1 MYHVASSINTGAIK
15 GYNEALA
22 LVNVHK
28 TTTASASTAESQQP
42 SDQHAEL
49 SRAQELVDLHYGV
62 KVKHMGTAPNSEPVV
77 DPDLRRAR
85 EDVNRVLS
93 ELDG

>member
-1 MYHVASSINTGAIK
+1 MIK
-15 GYNEALA
+15 GYNEAIA

-28 TTTASASTAESQQP
+28 PTATEASRADSQQP

-62 KVKHMGTAPNSEPVV
+62 KVKHMGSGPNFEPVV
-77 DPDLRRAR
+77 DAGLKRAR
-85 EDVNRVLS
+85 EDVNRVLR
-93 ELDG
+93 ELDA

>member
-1 MYHVASSINTGAIK
+1 MIK
-15 GYNEALA
+15 GHNEALA

-28 TTTASASTAESQQP
+28 STDATKTTAKDHKQ

-77 DPDLRRAR
+77 DAGLRRAR
-85 EDVNRVLS
+85 EDVNRVLK
-93 ELDG
+93 ELDM

>member
-1 MYHVASSINTGAIK
+1 MIK
-15 GYNEALA
+15 GHNEALA

-28 TTTASASTAESQQP
+28 PPDASATTADGTQQ

-62 KVKHMGTAPNSEPVV
+62 KIKHMGSAPNFEPVI
-77 DPDLRRAR
+77 DAGLRRAR
-85 EDVNRVLS
+85 EDVNQVLR
-93 ELDG
+93 ELAV

>member
-1 MYHVASSINTGAIK
+1 MIK
-15 GYNEALA
+15 GHNEALT
-22 LVNVHK
+22 LVNVHNPTDATK
-28 TTTASASTAESQQP
+28 TTAERHQQ

-77 DPDLRRAR
+77 DAGLRRAR
-85 EDVNRVLS
+85 EDVNRVLR
-93 ELDG
+93 ELDI